1 MEKYNVNENFHRKF
15 PSNKEKKKNV
25 CIEYKS
31 ATFDIVNQQIQ
42 NIYEENHFA
51 FGCFRS
57 CRFM

>member
-15 PSNKEKKKNV
+15 PSNKEKNV

-42 NIYEENHFA
+42 NI
-51 FGCFRS
+51 
-57 CRFM
+57 